1 MEQDR
6 LIYFD
11 YAATAPVR
19 PEAADALGSALRHF
33 GNPSSR
39 YEYGREAALRVKR
52 DRETVAQALGC
63 ALAELCF
70 TSCGTESDNWAIR
83 RGVELSRR
91 KGKHLVTTAVEHAAV
106 LETCRDLERQG
117 YEVTYLKPDRAGR
130 ISVEQLTAALRPDTA
145 LVSMML
151 VNNETGVILPV
162 AECVK
167 AVKAADPAILFHCDG
182 VQGFLK
188 TEQPL
193 ARLGADLVAVSGH
206 KVGAPKGIG
215 ALYVKKGVRLRPL
228 LTGGG
233 QEDGLRSGT
242 EATGQIA
249 AFAAAV
255 RAVMA
260 DRDRLER
267 TAAIKEYTLKRLK
280 AELPQLE
287 VISPGDAA
295 HICAVALPGYKSE
308 VVVRVLGDRGV
319 CVSSGSACHKG
330 KPSHVFAAM
339 GLPKPWLDGALRLS
353 FSPDTAREEADALVK
368 ALKEAADSLFTTLS

>member
-1 MEQDR
+1 MKQDW

-11 YAATAPVR
+11 YAATTPVR
-19 PEAADALGSALRHF
+19 PEAAEALGSALGAF

-39 YEYGREAALRVKR
+39 YEYGREAARRVKQN
-52 DRETVAQALGC
+52 RETIAQALGC
-63 ALAELCF
+63 APAELFF
-70 TSCGTESDNWAIR
+70 TSCGTESDNWALR
-83 RGVELSRR
+83 RGAELGRR
-91 KGKHLVTTAVEHAAV
+91 KGKHIVTTAVEHAAV
-106 LETCRDLERQG
+106 LETCRDLEWQG
-117 YEVTYLKPDRAGR
+117 YQVTYLKPDRAGR
-130 ISVEQLTAALRPDTA
+130 ITVEQLTAALRPDTV

-167 AVKAADPAILFHCDG
+167 AVKAADPTILFHCDA

-188 TEQPL
+188 TEYPL
-193 ARLGADLVAVSGH
+193 ARLGADLIAISGH
-206 KVGAPKGIG
+206 KVGAPKGVG
-215 ALYVKKGVRLRPL
+215 ALYIKKGVRLQPL

-255 RAVMA
+255 RAVTA
-260 DRDRLER
+260 ATDRLER
-267 TAAIKEYTLKRLK
+267 TAAIKEYTLGRLK
-280 AELPQLE
+280 AALPQLE

-295 HICAVALPGYKSE
+295 HICAIALPGYKSE

-319 CVSSGSACHKG
+319 CISSGSACHKG

-353 FSPDTAREEADALVK
+353 FSPESTREEADALVL

>member
-11 YAATAPVR
+11 YAATTPVR
-19 PEAADALGSALRHF
+19 PEAAEAMAEALGRF

-39 YEYGREAALRVKR
+39 YAYGRQAAQRVKE
-52 DRETVAQALGC
+52 DREAVARAMGC
-63 ALAELCF
+63 APAELYF
-70 TSCGTESDNWAIR
+70 TSCGTEGDNWAIR
-83 RGVELSRR
+83 RGVELGRR
-91 KGKHLVTTAVEHAAV
+91 KGKHIVTTAMEHAAV

-130 ISVEQLTAALRPDTA
+130 ITVEQLTVALREDTA

-151 VNNETGVILPV
+151 VNNETGVVLPV
-162 AECVK
+162 AECVR
-167 AVKAADPAILFHCDG
+167 AVKAADPGILFHCDA

-193 ARLGADLVAVSGH
+193 ARLGADLIAVSGH

-242 EATGQIA
+242 EATAQTA

-255 RAVMA
+255 RAVTA
-260 DRDRLER
+260 DKDRIHR
-267 TAAIKEYTLKRLK
+267 TAAVKTYTLEKLK
-280 AELPQLE
+280 AALPKLE

-295 HICAVALPGYKSE
+295 HICAVTLPGYKSE

-353 FSPDTAREEADALVK
+353 FSPETTREEADAL
-368 ALKEAADSLFTTLS
+368 AWTLKEAADSLLTALS

>member
-1 MEQDR
+1 M
-6 LIYFD
+6 
-11 YAATAPVR
+11 
-19 PEAADALGSALRHF
+19 
-33 GNPSSR
+33 
-39 YEYGREAALRVKR
+39 
-52 DRETVAQALGC
+52 
-63 ALAELCF
+63 
-70 TSCGTESDNWAIR
+70 
-83 RGVELSRR
+83 
-91 KGKHLVTTAVEHAAV
+91 

-130 ISVEQLTAALRPDTA
+130 ITAEQVTAALREDTA

-167 AVKAADPAILFHCDG
+167 AVKAFDPGILFHCDA

-193 ARLGADLVAVSGH
+193 ARLGADLIAISGH

-242 EATGQIA
+242 EATAQIA

-255 RAVMA
+255 RAVTA

-267 TAAIKEYTLKRLK
+267 TAAIKTYTLEKLK
-280 AELPQLE
+280 AALPKLE
-287 VISPGDAA
+287 VISPGDAH
-295 HICAVALPGYKSE
+295 HICAVTLPGYKSE

-339 GLPKPWLDGALRLS
+339 NLPKPWLDGALRLS
-353 FSPDTAREEADALVK
+353 FSPETTREEADAL
-368 ALKEAADSLFTTLS
+368 ALAMKETADSLFTTLS